1 MNIRRVLILGA
12 AGYLAGF
19 IIERLRAGCD
29 LTLADIVEPA
39 GEAAAGLPFLRT
51 DVTAAEEVAR
61 ACEGQEAV
69 VHLVA
74 LVRERFDKP
83 PPLFA
88 DVMVRGTWNVAEACV
103 QRGVKRLVNISSI
116 VACGWPARVD
126 RPYRVGDPAQFGARD
141 LSYCLAKSLGERIGD
156 AYHQAHGLSV
166 IHLRPGVI
174 AGDGLNPGPQP
185 PGATDACACSASA
198 GAAMSVHSAQPQDFW
213 FVYVDPRDVAQAVE
227 CALQT
232 NVARG
237 CYNIVAGRDDALFD
251 WRPARDEIGYQP
263 QHNWPEIQT

>member
-1 MNIRRVLILGA
+1 MNIHRVLILGA

-19 IIERLRAGCD
+19 VIQRLRARYD
-29 LTLADIVEPA
+29 LTLADIAEPS

-51 DVTAAEEVAR
+51 DVTDAEAVAR
-61 ACEGQEAV
+61 ACAGQDALV
-69 VHLVA
+69 RLVA

-88 DVMVRGTWNVAEACV
+88 DVMVKGTWNVAEGCV
-103 QRGVKRLVNISSI
+103 QRGVKRLVNIPSI
-116 VACGWPARVD
+116 VACGWPARAD

-141 LSYCLAKSLGERIGD
+141 LFYCLAKSLGEQIGD

-174 AGDGLNPGPQP
+174 AGDGLNPGPQSP
-185 PGATDACACSASA
+185 
-198 GAAMSVHSAQPQDFW
+198 AQPQRFW

-227 CALQT
+227 RALRT
-232 NVARG
+232 EVARG
-237 CYNIVAGRDDALFD
+237 CYHIVAGRDDALFD
-251 WRPARDEIGYQP
+251 WRPARDEIGYRP
-263 QHNWPEIQT
+263 QYNWPEIQA